1 MRYGKMWTAL
11 ALTVVAC
18 TSGDTIVG
26 TPSFDTLDESLPN
39 GVHGHFLTGSYASG
53 RQTVHVVLQ
62 TREVDFSSYQGV
74 VEFDQGVFRLVSVST
89 PKTDTHF
96 FNQSET
102 ENGHLPIAG
111 FATDGF
117 DEPIAIT
124 LSFATPRAFKTGD
137 IYLKLDVVGTSVGAE
152 VPPALIYLRRELVPG
167 SGG

>member
-1 MRYGKMWTAL
+1 MRYGKMWTVLAL
-11 ALTVVAC
+11 AVVAC
-18 TSGDTIVG
+18 TSGDTILG
-26 TPSFDTLDESLPN
+26 TPSFDALDESLPN
-39 GVHGHFLTGSYASG
+39 GVHGHFLAGSYAGG

-96 FNQSET
+96 FNQSEVAK
-102 ENGHLPIAG
+102 GQLPIAG

-117 DEPIAIT
+117 DEPISIT
-124 LSFATPRAFKTGD
+124 LSFATPRMFKTGD
-137 IYLKLDVVGTSVGAE
+137 IYLKLDVVGTSIGAE
-152 VPPALIYLRRELVPG
+152 VPPALIYLRRELVQG

>member
-1 MRYGKMWTAL
+1 M
-11 ALTVVAC
+11 VAC
-18 TSGDTIVG
+18 TSGDTILG
-26 TPSFDTLDESLPN
+26 TPSFDALDESLPT
-39 GVHGHFLTGSYASG
+39 GVHGHFMTGPYAAG

-62 TREVDFSSYQGV
+62 AREVDFSSYQGV

-137 IYLKLDVVGTSVGAE
+137 IYLKLDVVGTSVGTE
-152 VPPALIYLRRELVPG
+152 VPPALIYLRRELVHG